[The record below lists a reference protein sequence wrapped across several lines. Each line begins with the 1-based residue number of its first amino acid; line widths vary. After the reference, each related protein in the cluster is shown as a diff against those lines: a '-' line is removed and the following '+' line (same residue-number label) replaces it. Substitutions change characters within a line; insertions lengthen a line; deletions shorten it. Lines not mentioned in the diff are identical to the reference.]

1 MNSSPKYM
9 PGSQRKWVFI
19 LCLCLIGCFT
29 LMGTGFAAK
38 GSGSIA
44 EDEEIVV
51 SPAVTG
57 QTLTRSPAGS
67 ALDTPALAVSL
78 EVNAASAVLMD
89 AVTGRILLEKEPHV
103 ALPPASVTKLMTLLV
118 AAEAVEKGRVSLED
132 MVTTS
137 PEASSMGGSQVYLEV
152 GEQMSLKDMLLAVAV
167 GSGND
172 ASVAVAEHI
181 GGSEGDFVDEMNK
194 RAAEL
199 EMKNTHFENSHGLSS
214 ESHYT
219 SAYDL
224 AVLGRES
231 LRHPLLLELTSTKE
245 HKLRNGAFQLYNT
258 NRMLWWYQGTD
269 GFKTGSTEEAKRC
282 LASTVQRE
290 GMRLICVVMGAPE
303 SQGHF
308 RESMK
313 IYNYGFAKYI
323 YKPFVPADESLGQAA
338 ISKGAQE
345 TVALVPE
352 KEVGACF
359 EKGQEE
365 DYRYEST
372 FERNV
377 GAPVVKGQVLG
388 QVTLYC
394 NDEEISR
401 TNLVASQEVPKLT
414 LPGMIQRTLDKVY
427 SLDK

>member
-1 MNSSPKYM
+1 ME
-9 PGSQRKWVFI
+9 
-19 LCLCLIGCFT
+19 
-29 LMGTGFAAK
+29 TGFVAKEERSWASPTLAA
-38 GSGSIA
+38 
-44 EDEEIVV
+44 
-51 SPAVTG
+51 
-57 QTLTRSPAGS
+57 
-67 ALDTPALAVSL
+67 SL

-89 AVTGRILLEKEPHV
+89 AATGRVLLEKDAHEPL
-103 ALPPASVTKLMTLLV
+103 APASVTKLMALLIAV
-118 AAEAVEKGRVSLED
+118 EAVEKGRASLED

-199 EMKNTHFENSHGLSS
+199 GMKNTHFDNSHGLSS
-214 ESHYT
+214 ENHYT

-224 AVLGRES
+224 AVLGREC
-231 LRHPLLLELTSTKE
+231 LQHPLVLELTSTKE

-258 NRMLWWYQGTD
+258 NRLLWWYQGTD
-269 GFKTGSTEEAKRC
+269 GFKTGSTQEAKHC

-290 GMRLICVVMGAPE
+290 GLRLICVVLGAPE
-303 SQGHF
+303 TQGHF

-313 IYNYGFAKYI
+313 IYNYGFAKYV
-323 YKPFVPADESLGQAA
+323 YKSFVSKDASLGDV
-338 ISKGAQE
+338 SVVKGAQE
-345 TVALVPE
+345 AVALMPE
-352 KEVGACF
+352 REVGACF
-359 EKGQEE
+359 EKGQEGA
-365 DYRYEST
+365 YRYECA
-372 FERNV
+372 FEKNV
-377 GAPVVKGQVLG
+377 AAPVAKGQVLG

-401 TNLVASQEVPKLT
+401 TNLVASQDVPKLT
-414 LPGMIQRTLDKVY
+414 LPGMMQRTFDKVY